1 MSKKGNKMIRLV
13 ALGAAIAGT
22 YYYLKKKNSDIPAN
36 MDDDEDFDNFD
47 EDVDDGPVAKTSGK
61 RNYTSLNFND
71 IESKVKDTAVKF
83 ADAADRAAST
93 VSEKLQGAA
102 EKVEEF
108 FDDRKPVIDVTADEE
123 EDPTPCEEA
132 NADDYEEEHN
142 VE

>member
-1 MSKKGNKMIRLV
+1 MSKKGNNLVRLV

-83 ADAADRAAST
+83 ADAADKASST

-108 FDDRKPVIDVTADEE
+108 FDDRKTTINVTPEE
-123 EDPTPCEEA
+123 VEA
-132 NADDYEEEHN
+132 NAPCDEASEDDYEEHS